1 MWRAKRTGADILATI
16 TGLLIPADWDEKGNI
31 IAAVISTY
39 SEEEYLIDQDSKNE
53 ELLTFVRQRV
63 KVSGLLRED
72 EHGNKMIKVKRYE
85 ILKV

>member
-1 MWRAKRTGADILATI
+1 M
-16 TGLLIPADWDEKGNI
+16 PADWDEKGNI

-39 SEEEYLIDQDSKNE
+39 SEEEYLIDQDSRDE

-63 KVSGLLRED
+63 KVSGLVRED
-72 EHGNKMIKVKRYE
+72 EDGNKMITIKRYE

>member
-1 MWRAKRTGADILATI
+1 MWRAKRTDSEILATI

-39 SEEEYLIDQDSKNE
+39 SEEEYLIDQDAKNE
-53 ELLTFVRQRV
+53 ELLTFLRQRV
-63 KVSGLLRED
+63 KASGLVRED
-72 EHGNKMIKVKRYE
+72 EHGNKMIAVKRYE

>member
-1 MWRAKRTGADILATI
+1 MWRAKRSHSETLATI
-16 TGLLIPADWDEKGNI
+16 TGLLMPADWDEKGNI

-39 SEEEYLIDQDSKNE
+39 SEEEYLIDQDSRNE

-63 KVSGLLRED
+63 KVSGLVRED
-72 EHGNKMIKVKRYE
+72 EDGNKMITIKRYE